1 MTFGR
6 ILYLSDSPQK
16 IHGKFDFLKEV
27 KFVVNFPIRARTY
40 IYYIYVYVYDMME
53 GWDMG

>member
-40 IYYIYVYVYDMME
+40 IYYIYVYVYYMME